1 MAENIIDLSKLTPRQ
16 QVYGDKVVG
25 YDKDN
30 NVVILDPYPDVDD
43 VATREFVED
52 SITDIRE
59 HVNDVIEN
67 VDEAIDRID
76 SRTNELSSSLDDKV
90 SISTEEDITGKKTF
104 TNGLT
109 ADVIA
114 PSAIEGSS
122 IGSQSLRYQNVYGQ
136 YGNFNRGLTVNSYP
150 VATEHTLE
158 SYLPLEGT
166 NQYPIRNDLYVNGGL
181 YLSGNIELQNNQSL
195 LGKTLEGLDVNLA
208 ECSRFSDD
216 NSPIVDLGSSNAHL
230 NTNSIGRPTCQLNG
244 ESGESAHQY
253 AFLNESVTFLESK
266 YFTPVDVA
274 GELQLQG
281 ITFSEI
287 QQKYSLYDSGAR
299 SITTNTT
306 GYISSSVDSF
316 VVDDD
321 LITFQY
327 RFAIGNYDT
336 GTVTV
341 YRALI
346 TGTDANVLARVSVL
360 FEYQLPSGISS
371 QPFQFLQ
378 LFSNAAPLEIPI
390 LDSGLGLRITFLNV
404 NTCNISIYAVSSSV
418 QTYNIYRTSVYN
430 GTPKGQAFAMQNIT
444 DSSSL
449 VVYDTVYA
457 QFNDEV
463 TIRIQVA
470 GAVYRIEKLL
480 IGANYAVGEISKITG

>member
-1 MAENIIDLSKLTPRQ
+1 MAENIIDLAKLSPRQ
-16 QVYGDKVVG
+16 QVYGDRVVG

-59 HVNDVIEN
+59 HVNDVVEY
-67 VDEAIDRID
+67 VADAIDRID
-76 SRTNELSSSLDDKV
+76 SRINEVSSSLDDKV
-90 SISTEEDITGKKTF
+90 SISTEEEITGKKTF

-181 YLSGNIELQNNQSL
+181 YLGGNIELQNNQSL
-195 LGKTLEGLDVNLA
+195 LGKTLEGVDVNLA

-253 AFLNESVTFLESK
+253 AFLNEGVTFLESK
-266 YFTPVDVA
+266 YFTPVGVA

-281 ITFSEI
+281 ITFEEI
-287 QQKYSLYDSGAR
+287 QQKYSLYDSGAK

-306 GYISSSVDSF
+306 GYISASIDSF

-321 LITFQY
+321 IITFQY

-346 TGTDANVLARVSVL
+346 TGTDANVLARVNVL
-360 FEYQLPSGISS
+360 FEYQLPSSS
-371 QPFQFLQ
+371 SEYIQFMKPY
-378 LFSNAAPLEIPI
+378 SNASTIDIPI
-390 LDSGLGLRITFLNV
+390 FDSGLGLRITYLTLT
-404 NTCNISIYAVSSSV
+404 TCNISIYAVSSS
-418 QTYNIYRTSVYN
+418 TYINNVYRTSVYN
-430 GTPKGQAFAMQNIT
+430 GTPKGQVFRVQLISP
-444 DSSSL
+444 SSPL
-449 VVYDTVYA
+449 VVDDTVYTE
-457 QFNDEV
+457 FNDEV
-463 TIRIQVA
+463 TIRVQVT
-470 GAVYRIEKLL
+470 GAVYRIDKLL
-480 IGANYAVGEISKITG
+480 IGNNYAIGEISKITG